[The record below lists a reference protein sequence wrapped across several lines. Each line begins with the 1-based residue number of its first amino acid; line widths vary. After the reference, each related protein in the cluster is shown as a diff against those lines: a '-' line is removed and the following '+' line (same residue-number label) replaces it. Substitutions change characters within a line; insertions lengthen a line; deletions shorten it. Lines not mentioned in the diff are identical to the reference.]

1 MDYLIYN
8 TPKTIRPKRISE
20 IDMNNLKPE
29 RRFNAPILVSI
40 TLLLVLVAIAIYFNT
55 AKTAPTAFFAR
66 SIDDASYDCEKKI
79 NDKFGNKLLSKN
91 YDGLSSRFNSQKHQY
106 LIFYRISVQEIVDNY
121 PTIKDYL
128 AKCMVWEKIGYVSDF
143 TILDP

>member
-1 MDYLIYN
+1 
-8 TPKTIRPKRISE
+8 
-20 IDMNNLKPE
+20 
-29 RRFNAPILVSI
+29 VSI
-40 TLLLVLVAIAIYFNT
+40 TVLLVLVAIAIYFNN

-66 SIDDASYDCEKKI
+66 SINDASYDCEKKI

-91 YDGLSSRFNSQKHQY
+91 YDGLSSRYNSQKHQY
-106 LIFYRISVQEIVDNY
+106 LIFYKISVQETVDKY
-121 PTIKDYL
+121 PTIKEYL